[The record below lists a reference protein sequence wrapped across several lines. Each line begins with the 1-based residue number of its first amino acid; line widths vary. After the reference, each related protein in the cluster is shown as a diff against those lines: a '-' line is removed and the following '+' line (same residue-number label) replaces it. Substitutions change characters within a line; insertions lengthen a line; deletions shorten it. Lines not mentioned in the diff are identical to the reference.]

1 MRIFGYRLDWFDLIV
16 TPMAY
21 LIPAAIYSWWIDYWL
36 KGMSVSLLLFIM
48 GWMVME
54 WFILGDED
62 HSISTRQKPE
72 VGAATVRSDESLRQD
87 EACQQL

>member
-1 MRIFGYRLDWFDLIV
+1 MPRDWGFWGIHADIRIYRLDWFDLIV

-54 WFILGDED
+54 
-62 HSISTRQKPE
+62 
-72 VGAATVRSDESLRQD
+72 
-87 EACQQL
+87 